1 MKMTF
6 TLGLKITKPNA
17 QHSEAFLECAKLYF
31 VRLVKVAD
39 IKHHNSITS
48 LQLSHS
54 NNAQHNEHIHLFYT
68 QDYYN

>member
-6 TLGLKITKPNA
+6 TLGLKITKLNA
-17 QHSEAFLECAKLYF
+17 QHSEEFLEYAKLYL
-31 VRLVKVAD
+31 VRLVTVTD
-39 IKHHNSITS
+39 IKHRNSITS

-54 NNAQHNEHIHLFYT
+54 SNAQHSEHIHLFCA